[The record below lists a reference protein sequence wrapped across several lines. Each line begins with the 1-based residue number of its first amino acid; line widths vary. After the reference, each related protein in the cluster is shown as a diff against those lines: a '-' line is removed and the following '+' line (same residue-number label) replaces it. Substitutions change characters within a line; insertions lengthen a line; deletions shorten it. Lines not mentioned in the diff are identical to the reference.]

1 MAYGKDPTIIPI
13 DLQCELHPAPLWI
26 DIQNP
31 RFSWSYS
38 SEVSHSWSQEAFQIE
53 VMDSEGA
60 VCWNSGSVRGKKS
73 FSVVYAGKPFTSFSV
88 YRWRVRVS
96 DSSANWSE
104 WSALSQFETALL
116 SPADFK
122 AQWIS
127 TCTPVWYTAGQW
139 ESGVPGQK
147 TEKNEGL
154 HSYGIYLSTKVQL
167 SQPHARIVRARAYV
181 TGVGVYQLYLGQEKV
196 GERVLTPSQTD
207 YRKRVL
213 YDVLPL
219 VIDTQKLEITLFLG
233 NGRHIALYGFEKPRG
248 YVQILLEYENTERQ
262 WVCSNA
268 SWVLSSGPV
277 QQNSLFNGE
286 VYDSRVVFG
295 KHTEERVEEVTGYCL
310 CAAYEP
316 PIKIN
321 REILPV
327 RMWRVESGY
336 IYDFGQNFSGFVS
349 FQGQQPSGT
358 QITFKFAE
366 DSTEDGKLNPSSNRK
381 AESLDTLICNGSYLR
396 WHPVSTYHGFRY
408 VLVSGYV
415 GVPALENL
423 LGLFVHT
430 EVESMGSFYCSNE
443 DFNRVHQA
451 ILWGLR
457 SNMMGIPTDSPQ
469 RDERHG
475 WLGDALLAAPAA
487 LLNYDVQGFYEKY
500 LQDIEDTQNEDGS
513 ITDVAPKFWMA
524 KPADPAWGSA
534 FITIG
539 WYLYLYRGDK
549 QVLERFYSAFKHYCE
564 FLLSQTTQ
572 GIVEDLGTFG
582 DWCAPGLVTSK
593 KTGLPFISTWYL
605 HHDLSLMEQIA
616 QVLGNSEDVA
626 YFRKK
631 GKSIKEALLNR
642 FWKGTH
648 MESLPMTPWDFP
660 DQTAQALTLAGDLLD
675 TQGSQAL
682 AASLHDLVSATSGD
696 HVGTGIH
703 GTRYLLEQ
711 LSRWGYQEKAY
722 TIANQKD
729 YPGWIYMV
737 REGATTL
744 WERWEPI
751 FCEGMNSH
759 NHIML
764 GSIDQWFYTYVAGLA
779 PLAPGWREIA
789 LSPAFL
795 QQIDHASATVD
806 TPYGQASLQWERRD
820 GTVVVTIRIPSG
832 TDGYLFLPPELNLL
846 EFLLKPTGVDVV
858 LETKASPLCPYQGEK
873 GEAYHVPPG
882 LYQIVCTASEET

>member
-1 MAYGKDPTIIPI
+1 
-13 DLQCELHPAPLWI
+13 
-26 DIQNP
+26 
-31 RFSWSYS
+31 
-38 SEVSHSWSQEAFQIE
+38 
-53 VMDSEGA
+53 MDSEGG
-60 VCWNSGSVRGKKS
+60 VCWNTGSVHSKIF
-73 FSVVYAGKPFTSFSV
+73 FSVVYAGKPFTSFTV
-88 YRWRVRVS
+88 YKWHVRVS
-96 DSSANWSE
+96 DNFGNWSD
-104 WSALSQFETALL
+104 WSAFSWFETAIL
-116 SPADFK
+116 SPADLK
-122 AQWIS
+122 AKWIS
-127 TCTPVWYTAGQW
+127 THTPVWYTAGQW
-139 ESGVPGQK
+139 ESGVPGQQ
-147 TEKNEGL
+147 TEQEKGL
-154 HSYGIYLSTKVQL
+154 HTYGIYLSTRVQL
-167 SQPHARIVRARAYV
+167 AQPHARITRARAYV
-181 TGVGVYQLYLGQEKV
+181 TGVGLYQLYLGQEKV

-219 VIDTQKLEITLFLG
+219 AIDTEELAITLFLG
-233 NGRHIALYGFEKPRG
+233 NGRHIALYGFGKPCG
-248 YVQILLEYENTERQ
+248 YVQVLLEYENSAQQ
-262 WVCSNA
+262 WICSDA

-286 VYDSRVVFG
+286 VYDSRIELG
-295 KHTEERVEEVTGYCL
+295 NYTEEPVEEVTGYPL
-310 CAAYEP
+310 YAGHEP
-316 PIKIN
+316 PIMIN
-321 REILPV
+321 REIQPV
-327 RMWRVESGY
+327 CMWRVANGY
-336 IYDFGQNFSGFVS
+336 VYDFGQNFSGFVS
-349 FQGQQPSGT
+349 FHGKQPSGT
-358 QITFKFAE
+358 QITFQFAE
-366 DSTEDGKLNPSSNRK
+366 DIYEDGRINPSSNRK

-396 WHPVSTYHGFRY
+396 WYPVSTYHGFRY

-415 GVPALENL
+415 GVPTLEHL
-423 LGLFVHT
+423 VGLFVHT
-430 EVESMGSFYCSNE
+430 EVKAIGSFYCSNE

-487 LLNYDVQGFYEKY
+487 LLNYDVQVFYEKY
-500 LQDIEDTQNEDGS
+500 LQDIADTQNEDGS

-539 WYLYLYRGDK
+539 WYLYLYRGDT
-549 QVLERFYSAFKHYCE
+549 QVLARFYSAFRHYLE
-564 FLLSQTTQ
+564 YVLSQTTE

-616 QVLGNSEDVA
+616 QVLENSEDVL
-626 YFRKK
+626 YFRNTSKR
-631 GKSIKEALLNR
+631 IKDALITC
-642 FWKGTH
+642 FWKGNH

-675 TQGSQAL
+675 IQELRAL
-682 AASLHDLVSATSGD
+682 ATSLNDLVAATSGD

-711 LSRWGYQEKAY
+711 LSRWGYLDKAY
-722 TIANQKD
+722 TIANQKN

-764 GSIDQWFYTYVAGLA
+764 GSIDQWFYTYVAGLT
-779 PLAPGWREIA
+779 PLAPGWREIGLA
-789 LSPAFL
+789 PAYL
-795 QQIDHASATVD
+795 QQIDHAAATVE
-806 TPYGQASLQWERRD
+806 TPYGEASLQWERRD
-820 GTVVVTIRIPSG
+820 GEVVVTIRIPSG
-832 TDGYLFLPPELNLL
+832 TDGYLFLPPEMNLL
-846 EFLLKPTGVDVV
+846 KFLQKPTGVEVA
-858 LETKASPLCPYQGEK
+858 LETKASPLNPYQGENQNI
-873 GEAYHVPPG
+873 HHIPPG
-882 LYQIVCTASEET
+882 LYQIVCTVAEGT